1 MNKTNFDILHI
12 LSLLARRWK
21 FLLFFSLG
29 ALALGLVFSLLQP
42 KTYRSQATFI
52 VKSPMTTD
60 RNHLLRQGFYQN
72 QEFFAREDEI
82 DHVLSI
88 AEGSGLKS
96 TLVQNF
102 DLAALHNGS
111 SAKAYKALEDNMR
124 IKRLETKNI
133 ELRIEDRDPER
144 ARQMVEGAYHIIESK
159 YRDFFKST
167 KEGMV
172 AALDS
177 LGAELA
183 TAIAK
188 VSDSIEQVRSRYQ
201 LYNQLLPGRGMVLQS
216 AGSVS
221 PEQAKG
227 LEKLQILTTEKDKLL
242 EDDARYASLKNEYK
256 LGLQGSGPHLL
267 YLIEYPSFS
276 EEPVKPILWL
286 NLLIS
291 LLCGFA
297 FACLLVLLGA
307 AFSSGK
313 PKA

>member
-1 MNKTNFDILHI
+1 
-12 LSLLARRWK
+12 
-21 FLLFFSLG
+21 
-29 ALALGLVFSLLQP
+29 
-42 KTYRSQATFI
+42 
-52 VKSPMTTD
+52 MTTD

-72 QEFFAREDEI
+72 QEFFAREDDI

-111 SAKAYKALEDNMR
+111 SAKAYDALEDNMR
-124 IKRLETKNI
+124 VKRLETKNI
-133 ELRIEDRDPER
+133 EVRIEDRDPER
-144 ARQMVEGAYHIIESK
+144 ARQMVEAAYHIIESK

-172 AALDS
+172 KALDS
-177 LGAELA
+177 LGAELN
-183 TAIAK
+183 TAIMK
-188 VSDSIEQVRSRYQ
+188 VSDSIEIVRGRYH
-201 LYNQLLPGRGMVLQS
+201 LYNQLLPGRGTVLQS
-216 AGSVS
+216 PAQVS

-227 LEKLQILTTEKDKLL
+227 LELLQILTTEKDKLL
-242 EDDARYASLKNEYK
+242 EDHARYTSLKNEYK
-256 LGLQGSGPHLL
+256 LSLRSSGPQLL

-276 EEPVKPILWL
+276 DEPVKPILLL
-286 NLLIS
+286 NLAVS
-291 LLCGFA
+291 LFGGFG
-297 FACLLVLLGA
+297 FACLLVLLMA